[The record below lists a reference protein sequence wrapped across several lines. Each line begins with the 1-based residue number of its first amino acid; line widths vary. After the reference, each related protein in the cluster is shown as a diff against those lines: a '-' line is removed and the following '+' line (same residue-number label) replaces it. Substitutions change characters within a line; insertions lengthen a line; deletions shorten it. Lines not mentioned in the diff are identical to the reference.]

1 MNLTFE
7 RIIIN
12 AKKEFALLFFQAR
25 LCNGCFQVYMMG
37 VVLVSEAHC
46 QTSTTRKSENK
57 MKKKMLEGQLTVIV
71 IDSLTCFELT
81 NCTLPSS

>member
-37 VVLVSEAHC
+37 VVLHTLVWVV
-46 QTSTTRKSENK
+46 QFTT
-57 MKKKMLEGQLTVIV
+57 LLLDVGEGGA
-71 IDSLTCFELT
+71 
-81 NCTLPSS
+81 